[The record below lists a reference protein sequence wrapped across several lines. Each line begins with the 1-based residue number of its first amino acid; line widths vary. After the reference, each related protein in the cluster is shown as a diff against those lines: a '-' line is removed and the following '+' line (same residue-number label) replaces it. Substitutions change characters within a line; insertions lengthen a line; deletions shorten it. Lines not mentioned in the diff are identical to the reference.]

1 AALSLSSLNLNQ
13 QHHPAALTRTSSNAL
28 KDTLPQLLKDSIK
41 ISISKSIAEE
51 LPYVKAHKE
60 LSKSLHTNMKKSIRL
75 KDMVS
80 LLEAVEVFRKDNAE
94 GEKWKKNNH
103 AEEKDDQ
110 QPDQTKGEQISRAN
124 ITDIVQGKQPS
135 AQVVLNEKAMIVH
148 NLEEKKEGNVSTE
161 DDSDDDDLDKQPLSK
176 RFKIMTLIPN
186 PIPLNTFV
194 PKHYQKPEEQ
204 QNLFIIS
211 PIGCLEPLP

>member
-1 AALSLSSLNLNQ
+1 
-13 QHHPAALTRTSSNAL
+13 
-28 KDTLPQLLKDSIK
+28 
-41 ISISKSIAEE
+41 
-51 LPYVKAHKE
+51 
-60 LSKSLHTNMKKSIRL
+60 MF

-80 LLEAVEVFRKDNAE
+80 LLEAAEVFRKDNAE

-103 AEEKDDQ
+103 AEEKDAQ

-211 PIGCLEPLP
+211 PIGCFSEWLEVHALASKKTGKLNDMLLQSLRVKFQWVMDQAKKLGLPPPPALATFRMTPEEKKRKRT